1 MKIVLH
7 GFGAYPQAFR
17 HLVELARVQ
26 APEIAWAII
35 LPTPHHLALTRQVLG
50 DDDILSLEEHQA
62 RRIQPLADC
71 AELASYAGSFFADIE
86 AEKRVFKHRPAWEQV
101 ARAAEI
107 YRIYKAFLARINP
120 THLLLPQ
127 IEGFE
132 GLALIAVG
140 RELGAQIMVPV
151 SGRNLG
157 GSYFSAGAEESP
169 PPHRSVSAELL
180 DRARAILDR
189 FRATGIPAA
198 PQIAP
203 REGDESR
210 LEDFRRPLAARALF
224 FLRRTLARPELF
236 ERDHLRAAFLNNLP
250 AVRDAWWRMRAAI
263 AERAYDCDRLED
275 LPARFIYYPL
285 QVTPESSINTPAPY
299 FVDQLRAIDAIRM
312 AMPNDHLLVVKEHP
326 AAIAVR
332 PVAVVRALRRRA
344 GIVVAHYRMS
354 SRALIERAG
363 CTISVTGTA
372 TLEAFL
378 LGRPSLTLGPN
389 MIAAYL
395 GGACPIDALGPRL
408 REAMAR
414 PPGDDH
420 ILRAIAEILSVSY
433 DFVCCTPGMA
443 GEPMLRRTNLEN
455 FLAALRD
462 HAARTGAAAR
472 NVAE

>member
-7 GFGAYPQAFR
+7 GFGAYPQALR

-26 APEIAWAII
+26 APEIAWATI
-35 LPTPHHLALTRQVLG
+35 LPTPHHLRLMRQVLS
-50 DDDILSLEEHQA
+50 DDDILSLEAHQA
-62 RRIQPLADC
+62 RRIRPLADG
-71 AELASYAGSFFADIE
+71 AALASYAGNFFADIE

-101 ARAAEI
+101 ARAFEI
-107 YRIYKAFLARINP
+107 YRIYKAFLGRVRP

-151 SGRNLG
+151 NGRNLG
-157 GSYFSAGAEESP
+157 GSYFSAGAEESL
-169 PPHRSVSAELL
+169 PPHRSVSPELL
-180 DRARAILDR
+180 ERARAILER
-189 FRATGIPAA
+189 FRADGIPAA
-198 PQIAP
+198 PPVPP
-203 REGDESR
+203 REGDEQ
-210 LEDFRRPLAARALF
+210 LADFRRPLAARALF
-224 FLRRTLARPELF
+224 FLRRSLARPELF

-250 AVRDAWWRMRAAI
+250 AVRDAWWRRRVAI
-263 AERAYDCDRLED
+263 AARAFDCDRLED

-326 AAIAVR
+326 AAIEVR
-332 PVAVVRALRRRA
+332 PTAVVRALRRRA

-354 SRALIERAG
+354 SRALIERAK

-389 MIAAYL
+389 MIAEYL
-395 GGACPIDALGPRL
+395 GGSCPIDALGPRL

-414 PPGDDH
+414 PPGDDQ

-433 DFVCCTPGMA
+433 DFVCFTPGMA
-443 GEPMLRRTNLEN
+443 GEPMLRRKNLEN

-462 HAARTGAAAR
+462 HAARTGAVAR